1 MITFSDERDY
11 KDTICLVKTLEHIKI
26 IFNPG
31 ICLISI
37 YNEAESKELYEKLIH
52 MYFNHEAWEMDMYGY
67 EVIKH
72 NSYFLDRK
80 YKIKE
85 VNECNLDDTRTLL
98 RKPVNSFLEF
108 LYLQPRYDI

>member
-1 MITFSDERDY
+1 
-11 KDTICLVKTLEHIKI
+11 
-26 IFNPG
+26 
-31 ICLISI
+31 
-37 YNEAESKELYEKLIH
+37 
-52 MYFNHEAWEMDMYGY
+52 MDMYGY